1 MVHAAGVSKI
11 EVSSFL
17 AHVGGIQY
25 DITRQKML
33 NSETPR
39 LLIGPGVP
47 ARNRSGDAEAGI
59 RQESEAG
66 ARWRP
71 GFAVERIAQQT
82 PGRGAVVLISLE
94 PVRLLDES
102 LIADTCPSSRSFVLA
117 IVNSIAAAKYSM
129 WFLPVRK

>member
-25 DITRQKML
+25 DITRQKVL

-47 ARNRSGDAEAGI
+47 ARNSSGDAEADI

-71 GFAVERIAQQT
+71 GCAVERIAQET
-82 PGRGAVVLISLE
+82 AARGGVALISVE
-94 PVRLLDES
+94 PVRLLDEA
-102 LIADTCPSSRSFVLA
+102 LIADTCPSGSSFV
-117 IVNSIAAAKYSM
+117 
-129 WFLPVRK
+129 